1 MWENIQR
8 RIEGLLSEE
17 GVRLRGEPGS
27 TSGILWSKDDAY
39 ARVFGPERPGR
50 VHGVGFGI
58 TPSGR
63 SVTNASKFTLTP
75 SSSTR
80 TTQRFLE
87 WENNNALIR
96 EQLAQV
102 QDQLAQSEARHQ
114 EQQQQAE
121 ARHQQKLDA
130 CLTRMNA
137 MFAQLSSGT
146 PYSDPSQVPNKCYL
160 AKHIELA
167 CNALLC
173 DINTMPLIYSGWQ
186 CLMGTLLVHK

>member
-1 MWENIQR
+1 M
-8 RIEGLLSEE
+8 
-17 GVRLRGEPGS
+17 
-27 TSGILWSKDDAY
+27 
-39 ARVFGPERPGR
+39 FGPERPGR
-50 VHGVGFGI
+50 VYGVGFGI

-63 SVTNASKFTLTP
+63 SVTNASKFTSSP

-87 WENNNALIR
+87 LENNNALIR

-114 EQQQQAE
+114 QQ
-121 ARHQQKLDA
+121 LDEV
-130 CLTRMNA
+130 LTRMNA
-137 MFAQLSSGT
+137 MFTQLSSGT

-173 DINTMPLIYSGWQ
+173 DINMMPLIYSGWQ
-186 CLMGTLLVHK
+186 CLMGTVQNENVNPQVKRLQPFVITYKTILHIK